1 MGDRDDRARA
11 WRRLTAGII
20 LALLSLVAT
29 VAIAVAIPT
38 EGENPHAWGVV
49 ACGAVTAALCAGVAR
64 RNRGRLR
71 HYSGADL
78 PVAAPAVRTRPP
90 AGPRS
95 RPRAPMDPPTTPRL
109 RLPSIRRS

>member
-20 LALLSLVAT
+20 LALLALAAT

-49 ACGAVTAALCAGVAR
+49 ACGAVTVALCAGVAR
-64 RNRGRLR
+64 RNRSRLR

-78 PVAAPAVRTRPP
+78 PVAAPRPRP
-90 AGPRS
+90 GRPLGPR
-95 RPRAPMDPPTTPRL
+95 L
-109 RLPSIRRS
+109 HLPSIRRS